1 MKENRKK
8 NYTIGFILATLAGV
22 FWGITGPLGQYLF
35 EQTNVVPEWLV
46 PYRLICAGI
55 LIIVLLYIKEGKEIF
70 AVWKN
75 RQDAKLLCMYGILGM
90 MPVQYSFFVAVEAS
104 NGGTATV
111 LQYTSP
117 VMMIL
122 YYMIFQKERPKKI
135 NLLAVA
141 MVVVGIFCL
150 STNGSLHSLVITP
163 KGLVTGLLCAFFTCL
178 YSMLPQKLLCKYDS
192 SLICGWAMVIGG
204 ILLGLWKHP
213 WTLGVEMSGKVG
225 ILFILLVI
233 VGTILPFCFSLTA
246 IPVIG
251 PVYAN
256 VLSSIEPVVA
266 SLLTFLLLGT
276 SFGVVEL
283 FGFACIIATIILLAL
298 FGE

>member
-122 YYMIFQKERPKKI
+122 YY
-135 NLLAVA
+135 
-141 MVVVGIFCL
+141 
-150 STNGSLHSLVITP
+150 IT
-163 KGLVTGLLCAFFTCL
+163 K
-178 YSMLPQKLLCKYDS
+178 
-192 SLICGWAMVIGG
+192 
-204 ILLGLWKHP
+204 
-213 WTLGVEMSGKVG
+213 
-225 ILFILLVI
+225 
-233 VGTILPFCFSLTA
+233 
-246 IPVIG
+246 
-251 PVYAN
+251 
-256 VLSSIEPVVA
+256 
-266 SLLTFLLLGT
+266 
-276 SFGVVEL
+276 
-283 FGFACIIATIILLAL
+283 
-298 FGE
+298 